1 MNDSSEETVNRQRL
15 RVRWGRS
22 LQKEAKTA
30 VLELHQ
36 AMGVSD
42 PDLLLFFCSSD
53 YDRTELS
60 KALTERFRCPT
71 VGCTSAGE
79 ISPAGYQEGG
89 IVAAS
94 IQSPDLKAHV
104 RLLSPLSQWKASDFM
119 TLALDLK
126 KNLSPGATFDRSRM
140 FGFLLID
147 GLSKLEDEVIASLYS
162 NLEGIPI
169 IGGSAG
175 DDLRFQETFI
185 YADGGFRK
193 DAAVLIL
200 FETSLPFTIFKTQH
214 FEPTDLKI
222 VVTEADSRNRIIY
235 EINGHPAAVEYA
247 RLLGLKVENL
257 TPTVFSENPVM
268 IRLGGDYY
276 VRSIQ
281 KVNPDLSLSLYCA
294 IEEGLVLT
302 IGRGSDMVENLK
314 QVIHDLLKDP
324 HGNYLAVF
332 SDCILRKL
340 EIEDKSL
347 KPIFN
352 EILAGL
358 PVVGFST
365 YGEQFNSIHVNQT
378 LTGVII
384 HD

>member
-1 MNDSSEETVNRQRL
+1 MNHSLEKTAIQDRF
-15 RVRWGRS
+15 RVHWGRS
-22 LQKEAKTA
+22 LQKEAESA
-30 VLELHQ
+30 VLELRQ

-42 PDLLLFFCSSD
+42 PDLLLFFCSSE
-53 YDRTELS
+53 YDRTVLS
-60 KALTERFRCPT
+60 KALSERFRCPT
-71 VGCTSAGE
+71 VGCTTTGE

-94 IQSPDLKAHV
+94 IQSPELKAHV

-126 KNLSPGATFDRSRM
+126 KSLSQGASFDKSRM
-140 FGFLLID
+140 FGLLLID

-162 NLEGIPI
+162 NLDGIPI

-175 DDLRFQETFI
+175 DDLRFRETFI
-185 YADGGFRK
+185 YADGSFRK

-200 FETSLPFTIFKTQH
+200 FETSLPFTVFKTQH

-235 EINGHPAAVEYA
+235 EINGLPAAMEYA
-247 RLLGLKVENL
+247 RLLGLKVEDL

-302 IGRGSDMVENLK
+302 IGRGSDIAENLR
-314 QVIHDLLKDP
+314 QVIRGLLKDP
-324 HGNYLAVF
+324 RGNHLAVF
-332 SDCILRKL
+332 CDCILRKL
-340 EIEDKSL
+340 EVADKSL
-347 KPIFN
+347 RPIFST
-352 EILAGL
+352 ILAGL
-358 PVVGFST
+358 TVVGFST

-378 LTGVII
+378 LTGVIL
-384 HD
+384 HG

>member
-1 MNDSSEETVNRQRL
+1 MNHSLEKTANQDRF
-15 RVRWGRS
+15 RVHWGRS
-22 LQKEAKTA
+22 LQKEAESA
-30 VLELHQ
+30 VLELRQ

-42 PDLLLFFCSSD
+42 PDLLLFFCSSE
-53 YDRTELS
+53 YDRTVLS
-60 KALTERFRCPT
+60 KALSERFRCPT
-71 VGCTSAGE
+71 VGCTTAGE

-94 IQSPDLKAHV
+94 IQSPELKAHV

-126 KNLSPGATFDRSRM
+126 KSLSQGASFDKSRM
-140 FGFLLID
+140 FGLLLID

-162 NLEGIPI
+162 NLDGIPI

-175 DDLRFQETFI
+175 DDLRFRETFI
-185 YADGGFRK
+185 YADGSFRK

-200 FETSLPFTIFKTQH
+200 FETSLPFTVFKTQH

-235 EINGHPAAVEYA
+235 EINGLPAAMEYA
-247 RLLGLKVENL
+247 RLLGLKVEDL

-302 IGRGSDMVENLK
+302 IGRGSDIAENLR
-314 QVIHDLLKDP
+314 QVIRGLLKDP
-324 HGNYLAVF
+324 QGNHLAVF
-332 SDCILRKL
+332 CDCILRKL
-340 EIEDKSL
+340 EVADKSL
-347 KPIFN
+347 RPIFST
-352 EILAGL
+352 ILAGL
-358 PVVGFST
+358 TVVGFST

-378 LTGVII
+378 LTGVIL
-384 HD
+384 HG

>member
-1 MNDSSEETVNRQRL
+1 MNHSLEKTAIQDRF
-15 RVRWGRS
+15 RVHWGRS
-22 LQKEAKTA
+22 LQKEAESA
-30 VLELHQ
+30 VLELRQ

-42 PDLLLFFCSSD
+42 PDLLLFFCSSE
-53 YDRTELS
+53 YDRTVLS
-60 KALTERFRCPT
+60 KALSERFRCPT
-71 VGCTSAGE
+71 VGCTTAGE

-94 IQSPDLKAHV
+94 IQSPELKAHV

-126 KNLSPGATFDRSRM
+126 KSLSQGASFDKSRM
-140 FGFLLID
+140 FGLLLID

-162 NLEGIPI
+162 NLDGIPI

-175 DDLRFQETFI
+175 DDLRFRETFI
-185 YADGGFRK
+185 YADGSFRK

-200 FETSLPFTIFKTQH
+200 FETSLPFTVFKTQH

-235 EINGHPAAVEYA
+235 EINGLPAAMEYA
-247 RLLGLKVENL
+247 RLLGLKVEDL

-302 IGRGSDMVENLK
+302 IGRGSDIAENLR
-314 QVIHDLLKDP
+314 QVIRGLLKDP
-324 HGNYLAVF
+324 RGNHLAVF
-332 SDCILRKL
+332 CDCILRKL
-340 EIEDKSL
+340 EVADKSL
-347 KPIFN
+347 RPIFST
-352 EILAGL
+352 ILAGL
-358 PVVGFST
+358 TVVGFST

-378 LTGVII
+378 LTGVIL
-384 HD
+384 HG

>member
-1 MNDSSEETVNRQRL
+1 MDHSLEKAVNHNRF
-15 RVRWGRS
+15 RVHWGRS
-22 LQKEAKTA
+22 LQKEAKSA
-30 VLELHQ
+30 VLDLHQ
-36 AMGVSD
+36 SMGVSD
-42 PDLLLFFCSSD
+42 PDLLLFFCSSE

-60 KALTERFRCPT
+60 KALAERFRCPT
-71 VGCTSAGE
+71 VGCTTAGE

-94 IQSPDLKAHV
+94 IQSPELKAHV

-126 KNLSPGATFDRSRM
+126 KNLSQGASFDKSRM
-140 FGFLLID
+140 FGLLLID

-162 NLEGIPI
+162 NLDGIPI

-185 YADGGFRK
+185 YADGNFRK

-200 FETSLPFTIFKTQH
+200 FETSLPFTVFKTQH

-235 EINGHPAAVEYA
+235 EINGLPAAMEYA
-247 RLLGLKVENL
+247 RLLGLKVEDL

-302 IGRGSDMVENLK
+302 IGRGSDIAENLR
-314 QVIHDLLKDP
+314 QVIRDVLKDP
-324 HGNYLAVF
+324 QGNHLAVF
-332 SDCILRKL
+332 CDCILRKL
-340 EIEDKSL
+340 EVADKSL
-347 KPIFN
+347 RPILN
-352 EILAGL
+352 TVLGGL
-358 PVVGFST
+358 TVVGFST

-378 LTGVII
+378 LTGVIL
-384 HD
+384 HG

>member
-53 YDRTELS
+53 YARTELS

-324 HGNYLAVF
+324 HGNCLAVF